1 MSFLFLMVVFAMASL
16 AHAAGATMRLS
27 SFLRKQSLKKQTLPK
42 AVTALMAAA
51 QLSELASLIE
61 HASFVHFVGA
71 AMVLV
76 VLLAVKSGT
85 EEHGL

>member
-1 MSFLFLMVVFAMASL
+1 MSFLFLIAVFALAAL
-16 AHAAGATMRLS
+16 AHAAGATMRVS
-27 SFLRKQSLKKQTLPK
+27 SFLAQRNVKKQTLPK

-61 HASFVHFVGA
+61 HTSFTHFVGA
-71 AMVLV
+71 ALVLV